1 MLKLEPF
8 TPNDFSR
15 LGRWVDTKRELVQF
29 AGDLF
34 TYPLSE
40 DQLHAY
46 LSQEKLVAK
55 KIIHIESGEVIGHC
69 ELNFLN
75 ENPRLS
81 RILIGN
87 KQNRGLGY
95 GAKIIRLMIDA
106 IQKEIPSKQVELRV
120 FKYNTNAIKLYKKE
134 GFVIQEKHTLQ
145 FQYTDDEFW
154 TNYYM
159 TKQLHN

>member
-1 MLKLEPF
+1 MLRLEPF
-8 TPNDFSR
+8 TPDDFSR
-15 LGRWVDTKRELVQF
+15 LIRWVDTKIELVQF

-34 TYPLSE
+34 TYPLSK
-40 DQLHAY
+40 DQLQAY
-46 LSQEKLVAK
+46 LSQKKLISK
-55 KIIHIESGEVIGHC
+55 KIIHIELGEVIGHC

-75 ENPRLS
+75 EHPRLS
-81 RILIGN
+81 RILIGA
-87 KQNRGLGY
+87 KQNRGRGY
-95 GAKIIRLMIDA
+95 GTKIIHLMIDA
-106 IQKEIPSKQVELRV
+106 IQKEIPSKQLELRV